1 MQRFSLTDL
10 EVLSAAAD
18 EENLTRAA
26 RRMHLVT
33 SSASAHIKNLESALG
48 VELLAR
54 RVRGVELTEAGR
66 IVNRYAKQIARS
78 FEQMKLELVP
88 FAKHEAGVIR
98 VVANYGASFDY
109 LPANIA
115 QFLVA
120 NPEVNVEL
128 VQMGSDQVVQFV
140 AENRADIGIG
150 AFRGTFPGIEFLP
163 YRNDELVLIVPED
176 HPLAAFESIPFE
188 KSLAYEFVCL
198 DNSSAMQRFIF
209 EKARMLGHKIV
220 PRIHVGDQSLLVG
233 LVAQGAG
240 IAVISGA
247 ATRAFEL
254 RKTRIVKLT
263 DAWAQRRLRIALSTR
278 RKQQSR
284 WLAPLIE
291 ILTKDAPKDNAGE
304 SAPGIS
310 GAPFAAASLSALR
323 TLKTGADQ
331 MGKPHEGA

>member
-78 FEQMKLELVP
+78 IEQMKLELVP

-209 EKARMLGHKIV
+209 EKAR
-220 PRIHVGDQSLLVG
+220 
-233 LVAQGAG
+233 AC
-240 IAVISGA
+240 SG
-247 ATRAFEL
+247 TRSCRAFTSE
-254 RKTRIVKLT
+254 T
-263 DAWAQRRLRIALSTR
+263 
-278 RKQQSR
+278 SR
-284 WLAPLIE
+284 
-291 ILTKDAPKDNAGE
+291 
-304 SAPGIS
+304 
-310 GAPFAAASLSALR
+310 F
-323 TLKTGADQ
+323 
-331 MGKPHEGA
+331 

>member
-1 MQRFSLTDL
+1 
-10 EVLSAAAD
+10 
-18 EENLTRAA
+18 
-26 RRMHLVT
+26 
-33 SSASAHIKNLESALG
+33 
-48 VELLAR
+48 
-54 RVRGVELTEAGR
+54 
-66 IVNRYAKQIARS
+66 
-78 FEQMKLELVP
+78 MKLELVP

-198 DNSSAMQRFIF
+198 DNQAPCSASSLKRRAC
-209 EKARMLGHKIV
+209 
-220 PRIHVGDQSLLVG
+220 
-233 LVAQGAG
+233 
-240 IAVISGA
+240 SG
-247 ATRAFEL
+247 TRSCRAFTSE
-254 RKTRIVKLT
+254 T
-263 DAWAQRRLRIALSTR
+263 
-278 RKQQSR
+278 SR
-284 WLAPLIE
+284 
-291 ILTKDAPKDNAGE
+291 
-304 SAPGIS
+304 
-310 GAPFAAASLSALR
+310 F
-323 TLKTGADQ
+323 
-331 MGKPHEGA
+331 

>member
-78 FEQMKLELVP
+78 IEQMKLELVP

-128 VQMGSDQVVQFV
+128 VQVGSDQVVQFV

-176 HPLAAFESIPFE
+176 HPLATFESIAFE
-188 KSLAYEFVCL
+188 ESLSYEFVCL

-220 PRIHVGDQSLLVG
+220 PRIHVGEQSLLVG

-291 ILTKDAPKDNAGE
+291 ILTQDAPKDDE
-304 SAPGIS
+304 V
-310 GAPFAAASLSALR
+310 AA
-323 TLKTGADQ
+323 GAD
-331 MGKPHEGA
+331 